1 MTQNQIYFKSFILY
15 NPLRKV
21 NITMKNM
28 HSILI
33 ADDEKYVRNDIIQS
47 IHWPDYGFYVIGE
60 AENGRQALELVQKLQ
75 PDVLITDIKMPFAN
89 GLKLIENAYQIKPD
103 IQCVII
109 SGYEDFHYAQEAIR
123 LNVSSYLTKPID
135 ENSILAMLQK
145 LSLKNK
151 DFSSSSLQC
160 HNILTDSVSSFSETD
175 KQKKSVYAIAAFFF
189 PHFFSQKE
197 SKYMLDLFHSWL
209 TRALDDTLTFSDIQT
224 ELFSYGSN
232 ILRLR
237 LKASCLSAADLKKM
251 LSKIIH
257 LSVQKTR
264 EFPVITVT
272 APFQEEDKLDTF
284 SISCLQFLNIHLLFR
299 ETLIWYRILPPASQT
314 FTEKIM
320 KDIEAFRTAI
330 SDRHFTDAENLLSCL
345 ICNDYLSDYTAEILE
360 YIVCEVSNTLR
371 RLSLRYQLDTER
383 SIFQDMISSYY
394 LMQFFN
400 LEELK
405 TDILK
410 RCKCIFSFLLKV
422 DNTDIVA
429 MIKAYVQQNYE
440 NDITLVGIA
449 TEFFFNPSYLSRM
462 FKMKTGGNLSA
473 YIEEVRIQKALN
485 LFQSRKLSIAE
496 AARMVGYNDPNYFSK
511 IFKKRTGFSP
521 SFYAAQEGDQ
531 NAFK

>member
-1 MTQNQIYFKSFILY
+1 
-15 NPLRKV
+15 
-21 NITMKNM
+21 MKKM

-47 IHWPDYGFYVIGE
+47 IHWPDYGFYIIGE
-60 AENGRQALELVQKLQ
+60 AENGRQALKLIQKLQ

-89 GLKLIENAYQIKPD
+89 GLRLIEHAYQIKPD

-145 LSLKNK
+145 LSLKEK

-160 HNILTDSVSSFSETD
+160 HEFLTDSFSGFSETD
-175 KQKKSVYAIAAFFF
+175 KKKKNVYAIAAFFF

-197 SKYMLDLFHSWL
+197 NNYMPSLFRSWL
-209 TRALDDTLTFSDIQT
+209 TKALNDTLPFSDIQA
-224 ELFSYGSN
+224 ELFSHGPN
-232 ILRLR
+232 ILRLN
-237 LKASCLSAADLKKM
+237 LKASCLSAADLKKL
-251 LSKIIH
+251 LSKIVH
-257 LSVQKTR
+257 LSVQKIR
-264 EFPVITVT
+264 EYPVIAATT
-272 APFQEEDKLDTF
+272 PFQEEDKLDTL
-284 SISCLQFLNIHLLFR
+284 SISCLQFLNIHLLFS
-299 ETLIWYRILPPASQT
+299 EALIWYRILPSASQT

-320 KDIEAFRTAI
+320 KEIEAFRVAI
-330 SDRHFTDAENLLSCL
+330 SDRHFTDAEDLLSCL
-345 ICNDYLSDYTAEILE
+345 LCNDYLTDYTAEILE

-371 RLSLRYQLDTER
+371 RLSLRYQLDAER
-383 SIFQDMISSYY
+383 SIFQDMISSFY

-400 LEELK
+400 LEELR

-422 DNTDIVA
+422 DYTDIVT

-462 FKMKTGGNLSA
+462 FKKKTGGNLST
-473 YIEEVRIQKALN
+473 YIEEVRIQKALM

-521 SFYAAQEGDQ
+521 SFYAAQEGDN
-531 NAFK
+531 NALE